1 MQEFEVRAKAVRRR
15 ILTAIY
21 NGKKGHIG
29 GALSCADIL
38 LYLYGCNVVEPHRA
52 TSSASRWSPR
62 PLILSKGH
70 SATALLAV
78 LDEIG
83 FTSDMLGSYNAEGSI
98 VGNNPC
104 ERVPGIEFHTGSL
117 GHGVGLACGVAL
129 AHRLQGSK
137 EPVTVL
143 ISDGE
148 LMEGSTWEALLFM
161 VQQKLNV
168 CVIVDQNR
176 QICETHIQIGNIK
189 DALSNL
195 GLSVC
200 ATSGHEQ
207 YGLVVTAAAIT
218 QHQLPR
224 IVIAD
229 TVKGKGVSFME
240 GVVRWHH
247 SIPTPEEYAAAMEEL
262 K

>member
-1 MQEFEVRAKAVRRR
+1 MDLGDFETRARSVRRR
-15 ILTAIY
+15 IITAIY

-38 LYLYGCNVVEPHRA
+38 LYLY
-52 TSSASRWSPR
+52 ASGPFYPCVHDTKSQR

-78 LDEIG
+78 VDEI
-83 FTSDMLGSYNAEGSI
+83 FDMDLLATYNADGSM

-104 ERVPGIEFHTGSL
+104 ELVPGIEFHTGSL

-129 AHRLQGSK
+129 AHRLQGST

-148 LMEGSTWEALLFM
+148 MMEGSTWEALLFA
-161 VQQKLNV
+161 VAQQLNV
-168 CVIVDQNR
+168 CIIIDRNR
-176 QICETHIQIGNIK
+176 QICETTLEIMGLYQIMRNMGYEVHGINGHNF
-189 DALSNL
+189 D
-195 GLSVC
+195 GLRDMGSAIAESVR
-200 ATSGHEQ
+200 
-207 YGLVVTAAAIT
+207 
-218 QHQLPR
+218 PR

-262 K
+262 R